1 MVWSTNFELFNAME
15 STIMMSLNQAA
26 QTLQIGKPRLYRLIS
41 ENDINPTPD
50 GNRKILTDE
59 QIKQL
64 KKSLA
69 RSKKTLVQPQF
80 PGLKNQK
87 VRTVSK
93 NRSAKI
99 SQSVRELLNAK
110 DSQIEHLQKLLESE
124 RARLAEVRE
133 DKENRQAIPMD
144 IQKVFRQL
152 SQVSEVLKNFL
163 KNSVEQL
170 DQKGVFEK
178 FSRILDRK

>member
-1 MVWSTNFELFNAME
+1 M
-15 STIMMSLNQAA
+15 
-26 QTLQIGKPRLYRLIS
+26 
-41 ENDINPTPD
+41 
-50 GNRKILTDE
+50 
-59 QIKQL
+59 
-64 KKSLA
+64 
-69 RSKKTLVQPQF
+69 
-80 PGLKNQK
+80 
-87 VRTVSK
+87 
-93 NRSAKI
+93 
-99 SQSVRELLNAK
+99 
-110 DSQIEHLQKLLESE
+110 
-124 RARLAEVRE
+124 AEVRE

>member
-1 MVWSTNFELFNAME
+1 
-15 STIMMSLNQAA
+15 MMSLNQAA
-26 QTLQIGKPRLYRLIS
+26 QPLQIGKPRLYRLIS

-87 VRTVSK
+87 VRTGSK

-124 RARLAEVRE
+124 RARLAEV
-133 DKENRQAIPMD
+133 
-144 IQKVFRQL
+144 
-152 SQVSEVLKNFL
+152 
-163 KNSVEQL
+163 
-170 DQKGVFEK
+170 
-178 FSRILDRK
+178 

>member
-87 VRTVSK
+87 VRTSSK

-99 SQSVRELLNAK
+99 SQSVRELL
-110 DSQIEHLQKLLESE
+110 
-124 RARLAEVRE
+124 
-133 DKENRQAIPMD
+133 
-144 IQKVFRQL
+144 L
-152 SQVSEVLKNFL
+152 SL
-163 KNSVEQL
+163 
-170 DQKGVFEK
+170 
-178 FSRILDRK
+178 IHI

>member
-1 MVWSTNFELFNAME
+1 MEYQFRTVQCYGEHYHDVTESSSTDPPNRETPPLSFDKREWYKSYSWRKSKDSHRWA
-15 STIMMSLNQAA
+15 NQATEEA
-26 QTLQIGKPRLYRLIS
+26 
-41 ENDINPTPD
+41 
-50 GNRKILTDE
+50 
-59 QIKQL
+59 
-64 KKSLA
+64 LA

-163 KNSVEQL
+163 RNSVEQL
-170 DQKGVFEK
+170 DQKRVFEK

>member
-87 VRTVSK
+87 VRTGSK

-124 RARLAEVRE
+124 RARLTALRE
-133 DKENRQAIPMD
+133 NKENYQVILMG
-144 IQKVFRQL
+144 IQKVFGQL
-152 SQVSEVLKNFL
+152 LQASEVVKSFL
-163 KNSVEQL
+163 NNSV
-170 DQKGVFEK
+170 EK
-178 FSRILDRK
+178 FSRISNRK

>member
-1 MVWSTNFELFNAME
+1 
-15 STIMMSLNQAA
+15 MMSLNQAA
-26 QTLQIGKPRLYRLIS
+26 QTLQIGNPRLYRLIS

-124 RARLAEVRE
+124 RARLAAVRE
-133 DKENRQAIPMD
+133 NKENYQVILMG
-144 IQKVFRQL
+144 IQKVFGQL
-152 SQVSEVLKNFL
+152 LQASEVVKNFL
-163 KNSVEQL
+163 NNSV
-170 DQKGVFEK
+170 EK
-178 FSRILDRK
+178 FSRISDRK